1 MQKAIIRFV
10 TAGAICLSSIGLAYA
25 QGGTGAFDGRK
36 FFEELSARGVKT
48 TALDPDKFF
57 AELSA
62 RAVKSNAP
70 IDPKMFFEELAARG
84 VNTQGF
90 DPNKFFEEL
99 SARGVKMPEMMA
111 AKSMR

>member
-1 MQKAIIRFV
+1 MQKSIIRFV
-10 TAGAICLSSIGLAYA
+10 TAGALCLLTAGMAHAQSSA
-25 QGGTGAFDGRK
+25 GAFDGRK
-36 FFEELSARGVKT
+36 FFEELSARGVNT
-48 TALDPDKFF
+48 TSLDPDKFF

-70 IDPKMFFEELAARG
+70 IDPKKFFEELAARG

-99 SARGVKMPEMMA
+99 SARGVKMPEMMMVKS
-111 AKSMR
+111 AK